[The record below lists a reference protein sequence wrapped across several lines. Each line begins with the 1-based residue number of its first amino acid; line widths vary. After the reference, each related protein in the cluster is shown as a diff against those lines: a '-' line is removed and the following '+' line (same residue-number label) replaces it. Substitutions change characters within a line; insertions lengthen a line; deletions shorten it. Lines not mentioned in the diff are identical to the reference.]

1 MNDFTPSTRSPR
13 HAHEL
18 AEGPSLLLQLLSS
31 GRAIGF
37 LAHLIAYAL
46 TCVLVLFVA
55 GPFPAGVTALGWG
68 IGLVLHGFF
77 ALFVPLLRLARS
89 ADAEPE
95 LPLLVAS
102 LAQEIGEP
110 ISSTRSLLQQI
121 AQAPDAGDNA
131 QHARAALAELDRVE
145 HALEH
150 WLPAPRAA
158 IRKR

>member
-1 MNDFTPSTRSPR
+1 MV
-13 HAHEL
+13 
-18 AEGPSLLLQLLSS
+18 LQLMSS

-37 LAHLIAYAL
+37 FAHFIAYVL

-110 ISSTRSLLQQI
+110 LRSTRSLLQQI

-131 QHARAALAELDRVE
+131 RHARAALAELDRVE
-145 HALEH
+145 QSLGH
-150 WLPAPRAA
+150 WLPAPRALE
-158 IRKR
+158 RSRR